1 MTSWITFYDR
11 RRTKTA
17 SPSIRIFRISEY
29 LASVGSLRK
38 MWNKLLFK
46 KAEVIEN
53 LRSRRVVVEVSHF
66 RVSERCLTRLHF
78 PCLFCV
84 FLCCIADSRKLRWR
98 RSVLHVSAFFF
109 FVRVFWFFVDELMV
123 LVFLC
128 FFCIGLLGSFNKFQ
142 LHVTTSAGRREFD
155 CRGS

>member
-66 RVSERCLTRLHF
+66 RVSERWL
-78 PCLFCV
+78 
-84 FLCCIADSRKLRWR
+84 
-98 RSVLHVSAFFF
+98 
-109 FVRVFWFFVDELMV
+109 
-123 LVFLC
+123 
-128 FFCIGLLGSFNKFQ
+128 
-142 LHVTTSAGRREFD
+142 
-155 CRGS
+155 